1 MNHPTYP
8 ITRRLSYFLL
18 VSLITLLALSLP
30 LAVRAQSGG
39 PGTDHGT
46 VTSIDDRLLDIRGG
60 DGTGTRT
67 YQTADDTQWLDK
79 NGQPIDPGDVVD
91 KKVAVRIQFVTG
103 GLKALSVQITSGG
116 GSPRPARSE
125 DAGDASSSRHHWP
138 EQVLRGTIGNSEAV
152 FRLKWSDDEK
162 RVSGTY
168 SQGGKTYRIE
178 GTGKPGHMS
187 LDEYTGERLTAHIK
201 LTLDDLETTWSGTMY
216 NVYPDKSQYPVSVS
230 KSH

>member
-18 VSLITLLALSLP
+18 VLVITLLALSLP

-46 VTSIDDRLLDIRGG
+46 VTSIDDMLLEIRGG

-91 KKVAVRIQFVTG
+91 KKVAVRFQFVTG
-103 GLKALSVQITSGG
+103 GMEALSVQL
-116 GSPRPARSE
+116 
-125 DAGDASSSRHHWP
+125 SS
-138 EQVLRGTIGNSEAV
+138 
-152 FRLKWSDDEK
+152 
-162 RVSGTY
+162 
-168 SQGGKTYRIE
+168 
-178 GTGKPGHMS
+178 
-187 LDEYTGERLTAHIK
+187 
-201 LTLDDLETTWSGTMY
+201 
-216 NVYPDKSQYPVSVS
+216 
-230 KSH
+230 